1 MNKFLSKDTMK
12 IYILFFF
19 FASLIFTQNLKEN
32 DTLIINPIT
41 WATPSPIGCDKQYR
55 TAVDL
60 PIVRYNWHRIFI
72 IQTFKIDSSTKANKY
87 LCGKCNCGP

>member
-1 MNKFLSKDTMK
+1 MHKILLKDTVK

-19 FASLIFTQNLKEN
+19 YASLIFTQNIKGHY
-32 DTLIINPIT
+32 TLIINPIT
-41 WATPSPIGCDKQYR
+41 WKTPSPIGCNKQYR

-60 PIVRYNWHRIFI
+60 PIVKYNWHRIFI

-87 LCGKCNCGP
+87 LCDK

>member
-1 MNKFLSKDTMK
+1 MSIEVHKILLKDTVE

-19 FASLIFTQNLKEN
+19 YASLIFIQNIKEY
-32 DTLIINPIT
+32 DTLITNPIT
-41 WATPSPIGCDKQYR
+41 WKTPSPIGCDKQYR

-72 IQTFKIDSSTKANKY
+72 IQTFKIDSST
-87 LCGKCNCGP
+87 